1 MRIIVSLYFAIGI
14 ILLAIGFFA
23 TGPCPNKNG
32 DVVSDVVFVLAW
44 PVYLYGDV
52 VAGPMTPNDWL
63 HKQACEGG
71 LGGQHGDTPTPA
83 APPAEQK

>member
-52 VAGPMTPNDWL
+52 VAGPMTPTEWL

-71 LGGQHGDTPTPA
+71 LHNHGDIPAPA
-83 APPAEQK
+83 APPSEQK